1 MFVGGGGGGGRVV
14 QPIDGNLGNTAEV
27 TYRGITR
34 GNALKKSVKARGLI
48 GGLLRSSCTLV
59 II

>member
-1 MFVGGGGGGGRVV
+1 MV

-48 GGLLRSSCTLV
+48 GGLLRSAHPLV
-59 II
+59 PL